1 MNKTVQVEERK
12 KVACTCPSALREI
25 IDGIVREMAAAL
37 PIIRMPLAGILNR
50 IEDFRMSPGDGLPI
64 SFEEVFLVPL
74 EARESA

>member
-12 KVACTCPSALREI
+12 KVVCTCPSALQEI
-25 IDGIVREMAAAL
+25 VDGIIREMVAAL
-37 PIIRMPLAGILNR
+37 PIIRMPLVGILNR
-50 IEDFRMSPGDGLPI
+50 IEDFRMSLGDGLPI